1 MKGNSTGTRAEG
13 GHWQWQQ
20 QRKLV
25 RCGCCALAGEFL
37 FWPFVQ
43 TDVAKNRCNCCC
55 WYCCCC
61 YLFHCGRHW
70 VGLVFVAIWLGQKRR
85 GGATFKLFWMRADR
99 STEGVT
105 EEGVDASIL
114 VTLCVLR
121 TNNCKFG
128 CTFVCCCNKF
138 CSCKIFAKILV
149 NVIFM

>member
-1 MKGNSTGTRAEG
+1 MEIFSSHFRCSFIFTLLCLKLHNFFKINRSCNKTKYCRRMCRGIRQGLGLKGGR

-55 WYCCCC
+55 CWYCCCC

-85 GGATFKLFWMRADR
+85 GGATFKLF
-99 STEGVT
+99 
-105 EEGVDASIL
+105 
-114 VTLCVLR
+114 
-121 TNNCKFG
+121 
-128 CTFVCCCNKF
+128 
-138 CSCKIFAKILV
+138 
-149 NVIFM
+149 